1 MVLQPEDFVGVASV
15 LWTQYDFLLLF
26 YHSYG
31 QNKRKNLQS
40 KCRKHVNKVYLWQ
53 ENKPHNAMIHVFRRN
68 FTTIDYIHCTES
80 HLCPQKAKRK
90 LAAIGPQYFLSDNI
104 G

>member
-1 MVLQPEDFVGVASV
+1 
-15 LWTQYDFLLLF
+15 
-26 YHSYG
+26 
-31 QNKRKNLQS
+31 
-40 KCRKHVNKVYLWQ
+40 
-53 ENKPHNAMIHVFRRN
+53 MIQQGCLAPYNTLIFSLNSHVFRRN

-104 G
+104 DTQWAGKMKLDHLFLQ